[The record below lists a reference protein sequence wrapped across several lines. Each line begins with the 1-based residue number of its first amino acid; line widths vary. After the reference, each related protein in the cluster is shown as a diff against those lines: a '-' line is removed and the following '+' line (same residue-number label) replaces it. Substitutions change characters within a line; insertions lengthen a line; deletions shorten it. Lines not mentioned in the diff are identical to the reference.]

1 MTKSLSSNIVKWN
14 YINFEK
20 EDKFVIN
27 SDKRIDLLAEVLSL
41 PKSTAQAVV
50 GAVSREETASFQG
63 FTGLSLETVNQEE
76 LANSLVPSL
85 QTTMQAEELEAL
97 RQELL
102 KEAEETL
109 ESAKEE
115 ARNILENAKKEAE
128 EIKQLSYEVGKED
141 GFQTGMKDSQTKVI
155 AMEMEYNE
163 KVALLEQEYN
173 QKLEEAEPQFVNIMI
188 NLIEKITG
196 IMVENKKE
204 VILHLVHNG
213 IRHIGKSKKYI
224 IQCSTEDYSLLEGEK
239 ERLCMTV
246 GLSDGIEIVEN
257 LDFTKNQCIIEA
269 DAKIIDCSLD
279 IQLRNL
285 IETLKI
291 LNIS

>member
-27 SDKRIDLLAEVLSL
+27 SDKRVDLLAEVLSVSKDTAEAVALAASKDGFSALNFENVSSEELSGALL
-41 PKSTAQAVV
+41 P
-50 GAVSREETASFQG
+50 SFQD
-63 FTGLSLETVNQEE
+63 TIQDEQ
-76 LANSLVPSL
+76 
-85 QTTMQAEELEAL
+85 LEAT

-109 ESAKEE
+109 QQAKEE
-115 ARNILENAKKEAE
+115 AQTIVEQAKKEAE
-128 EIKQLSYEVGKED
+128 EIKLSAYEVGKDD
-141 GFQTGMKDSQTKVI
+141 GFRSGMKDSQTKII

-163 KVALLEQEYN
+163 KTKLLEQEYN
-173 QKLEEAEPQFVNIMI
+173 DKLEEAEPQFVDIMI

-196 IMVENKKE
+196 IMIENKKE

-213 IRHIGKSKKYI
+213 IRHIGKSKKYV
-224 IQCSTEDYSLLEGEK
+224 IQCSSEDYPLLEGEK
-239 ERLCMTV
+239 ERLCMAV
-246 GLSDGIEIVEN
+246 GIPDGIDIVEN
-257 LDFTKNQCIIEA
+257 LEFTKNQCIIEA

>member
-1 MTKSLSSNIVKWN
+1 MTKLLSSNIVKWN

-20 EDKFVIN
+20 EDKVVIN
-27 SDKRIDLLAEVLSL
+27 SDKRVDLLAEVLSVS
-41 PKSTAQAVV
+41 KGTAEAVIGTASKDGFSTLNFQAV
-50 GAVSREETASFQG
+50 SSEELSESLLPSFQD
-63 FTGLSLETVNQEE
+63 TVQDE
-76 LANSLVPSL
+76 
-85 QTTMQAEELEAL
+85 QLEAS

-109 ESAKEE
+109 EQAREE
-115 ARNILENAKKEAE
+115 AQEILENARKEAE
-128 EIKQLSYEVGKED
+128 GIKSSAYEVGKDD
-141 GFQTGMKDSQTKVI
+141 GFRSGMKDSQTKII
-155 AMEMEYNE
+155 AMEMEYKE
-163 KVALLEQEYN
+163 KVRLLEQEYN
-173 QKLEEAEPQFVNIMI
+173 DKLEEAEPQFVDIMI

-213 IRHIGKSKKYI
+213 IRHIGKSKKYT
-224 IQCSTEDYSLLEGEK
+224 IQCSTEDYPLLEGEK
-239 ERLCMTV
+239 ERLCMAV
-246 GLSDGIEIVEN
+246 GIPDGIDIVEN
-257 LDFTKNQCIIEA
+257 LEFTKNQCIIEA